1 MIWVAGFFVLW
12 TFCDILYCIVC
23 SHSSVTPCLLKVF
36 ASDRYSNA
44 EFMYIE
50 ALIRDNDFKRIGYVA
65 IDMVRLVPGMMMYLA
80 DGEVLLYPGR
90 GIPWTDLYP

>member
-1 MIWVAGFFVLW
+1 
-12 TFCDILYCIVC
+12 
-23 SHSSVTPCLLKVF
+23 
-36 ASDRYSNA
+36 
-44 EFMYIE
+44 MYIE